1 MNSAT
6 GFCKRWRREA
16 GVVVHQNIAKFTF
29 TVLCLTV
36 DRDSK
41 MIDTL
46 GEGNEIDMAKVTEHL
61 CYEVFVYNVYITN

>member
-6 GFCKRWRREA
+6 GYCKRWRREA
-16 GVVVHQNIAKFTF
+16 GVVIYQNIAKFTF

-41 MIDTL
+41 MIDIPS
-46 GEGNEIDMAKVTEHL
+46 EGNEIEMAKVTEHL
-61 CYEVFVYNVYITN
+61 